1 MLTSTICLYTFLYI
15 LLYTYLLY
23 TLYRLSAVQGKIN
36 PSAAGPTTTKPTLS
50 TTTPTTDTTTTTIPT
65 KLISTTMRVQITCN
79 ISEIP
84 LSGRAD
90 LKVAKFIVS
99 KITPSKLII
108 LRSTISDSD
117 SLAYHARSLA
127 IPTYIPV
134 NGDTLSLGVPV
145 DRIRLQI
152 PINLIPKDIHIVSG
166 MTSSLRQAVCSLG
179 SIQGAVVE
187 VVSRNQTGLRTLR
200 LQPKAIIA
208 APVVPV
214 APLLPAS
221 SNIGQEAVHVEAT
234 PAETPAKVESAGGL
248 TSEVAVT
255 GADEKVELDLQ
266 TMDVDASATAVNNE
280 VTVETTAPVGEEP
293 LIEDEYGTMEV
304 LTDSKLKPTLPLET
318 NIPAPTPETDLTTPN
333 PTIATPTAEQPDIAA
348 IDDFFSSMFGDTDT
362 APATAEP
369 TTTLTTTTATPTAQP
384 VVPIVP
390 VVIDEQRY
398 SYHYVEDSDNED
410 EGEGES
416 ERKTDNSK
424 NYKLIL
430 TQQYTAISVGEIT
443 LNTLKTHLETLNYN
457 IEFKLTPKG
466 AVLIC
471 DNQVIIRKNDDV
483 SSREPSRTN
492 VTAGGGDVIT
502 NDFVLEG
509 PPVKVYWEIKKI
521 LYDKFAFIRLL

>member
-1 MLTSTICLYTFLYI
+1 MLARTHIHRICH
-15 LLYTYLLY
+15 
-23 TLYRLSAVQGKIN
+23 RLSAVQGKIH
-36 PSAAGPTTTKPTLS
+36 PSAGPTNTKPTLS
-50 TTTPTTDTTTTTIPT
+50 NTTTTDTTTTIPT

-152 PINLIPKDIHIVSG
+152 PINLIPKDIHMVSG
-166 MTSSLRQAVCSLG
+166 MTSSLRQVVCSLG
-179 SIQGAVVE
+179 AIQGAVVE

-200 LQPKAIIA
+200 LQPKAIT
-208 APVVPV
+208 APVVPTS
-214 APLLPAS
+214 LPAS
-221 SNIGQEAVHVEAT
+221 TSISQESVAAEM
-234 PAETPAKVESAGGL
+234 PAEVKSAGAL
-248 TSEVAVT
+248 TSEPAAAVVISDGALSTVASEAEA
-255 GADEKVELDLQ
+255 GFQSME
-266 TMDVDASATAVNNE
+266 VDASTAAASHGDE
-280 VTVETTAPVGEEP
+280 MIAEITPPLVGEDAVMED
-293 LIEDEYGTMEV
+293 DEYGTMEV
-304 LTDSKLKPTLPLET
+304 LTDSKLKPILPLET
-318 NIPAPTPETDLTTPN
+318 NVVLSTPTDLATPN
-333 PTIATPTAEQPDIAA
+333 PVITPTAEPDIAA
-348 IDDFFSSMFGDTDT
+348 IDDFFSSMFGDTTDTGT
-362 APATAEP
+362 APTTTEP
-369 TTTLTTTTATPTAQP
+369 TTTLPTTTSIVQPVTEQEQGP
-384 VVPIVP
+384 VVP
-390 VVIDEQRY
+390 VVDERY
-398 SYHYVEDSDNED
+398 SYHYIEDSDNDE
-410 EGEGES
+410 EGEGIADNTDINTT
-416 ERKTDNSK
+416 KTNQ
-424 NYKLIL
+424 KLIL

-457 IEFKLTPKG
+457 IDFKLTPKG

-483 SSREPSRTN
+483 SREPSRTN
-492 VTAGGGDVIT
+492 VTAGGGGDVIT

-521 LYDKFAFIRLL
+521 LYNKFAFISLL

>member
-1 MLTSTICLYTFLYI
+1 M
-15 LLYTYLLY
+15 
-23 TLYRLSAVQGKIN
+23 LYRLSAVQGKIN
-36 PSAAGPTTTKPTLS
+36 PSSGGPTTTKPTLS
-50 TTTPTTDTTTTTIPT
+50 TPTPTTDTTTTIPT

-84 LSGRAD
+84 VSGRAD

-134 NGDTLSLGVPV
+134 NGDTLSLSIPV

-152 PINLIPKDIHIVSG
+152 PINLIPKDIHMVSG
-166 MTSSLRQAVCSLG
+166 MTSSLRQVVCSLG
-179 SIQGAVVE
+179 AIQGAVVE

-221 SNIGQEAVHVEAT
+221 SNISQEAVHVDAT

-248 TSEVAVT
+248 ASEVAVT
-255 GADEKVELDLQ
+255 GADEKDELDLQ

-280 VTVETTAPVGEEP
+280 VTAETTSPVGEEP

-304 LTDSKLKPTLPLET
+304 LTDSKLKPALPLET
-318 NIPAPTPETDLTTPN
+318 NIPAPTLETDLTTPN

-348 IDDFFSSMFGDTDT
+348 IDDFFSSMFGDTTDTGT
-362 APATAEP
+362 APTTTEP
-369 TTTLTTTTATPTAQP
+369 TTTLTTTTIAPRAQAVVEQEQGP
-384 VVPIVP
+384 VAVP
-390 VVIDEQRY
+390 VEAPVGDERY
-398 SYHYVEDSDNED
+398 SYHYIDSDNDDDEE
-410 EGEGES
+410 EGEGIADNTDINTT
-416 ERKTDNSK
+416 KTNH
-424 NYKLIL
+424 KLIL

-443 LNTLKTHLETLNYN
+443 LNSLKIHLETLNYN

-483 SSREPSRTN
+483 SIEPSRTIS
-492 VTAGGGDVIT
+492 GGDVIT